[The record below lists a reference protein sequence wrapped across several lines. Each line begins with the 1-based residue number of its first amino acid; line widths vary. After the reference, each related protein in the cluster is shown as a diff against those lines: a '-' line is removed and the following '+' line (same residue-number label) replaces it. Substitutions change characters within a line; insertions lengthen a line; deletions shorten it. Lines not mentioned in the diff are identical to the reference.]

1 VFYAVTYIGFGLPLL
16 LTTIGSAKS
25 TVILTAMAVLATATA
40 ISRAIRLR
48 NQPA

>member
-16 LTTIGSAKS
+16 LTTIGSANS
-25 TVILTAMAVLATATA
+25 AVILTAMAVLATGTA
-40 ISRAIRLR
+40 ISRAMRLR